1 MATVRPLVQDNTGFQ
16 RTALPGDT
24 VLTSDVIATLTT
36 DGAGT
41 ILASAFTASI
51 LNRSGPSAGYTD
63 TTDTAD
69 NIIAALSN
77 GIGLNPGTTF
87 RWIYRNTVA
96 QAMTLAAGTGVTLG
110 SNVNIVASKVRTYLI
125 TVLNGTRAKSFSANT
140 TDTSTAVTGMSL
152 AQTDQITVGMLV
164 TGTGISAATTVA
176 AVIPGSGVT
185 LSAAATATG
194 TPVLTFSPRISIA
207 GISYADL

>member
-1 MATVRPLVQDNTGFQ
+1 MGTVRNLVQDTTGFQ
-16 RTALPGDT
+16 RALAQGDT
-24 VLTSDVIATLTT
+24 VVTADTIATLTT
-36 DGAGT
+36 AGAGT

-69 NIIAALSN
+69 NIIAALS
-77 GIGLNPGTTF
+77 GGAGLNPGTTF
-87 RWIYRNTVA
+87 RWTYRNTVA

-125 TVLNGTRAKSFSANT
+125 TVLNGTRAKSFTANT
-140 TDTSTAVTGMSL
+140 TDTSTAITGMSL
-152 AQTDQITVGMLV
+152 AQTDQLSVGMLV
-164 TGTGISAATTVA
+164 TGTGISDNTTVA
-176 AVIPGSGVT
+176 AVIPGVGVT

-194 TPVLTFSPRISIA
+194 TVVLTFSPRISIT